1 VDIAEG
7 PLTKK
12 IAAKPTT
19 ISRQTARGLIAF
31 LPYRI
36 KVVEVCFIKINV
48 FIKKMALDGFQ
59 GGEPNEHE
67 MQRIEPPRRQGRQV
81 EKERLR
87 EIKQRKSGIYLSS
100 YTLSPSWRAW
110 RLGGSIL
117 RWN

>member
-1 VDIAEG
+1 MNQDQAG
-7 PLTKK
+7 
-12 IAAKPTT
+12 
-19 ISRQTARGLIAF
+19 RRFRARILE
-31 LPYRI
+31 YS
-36 KVVEVCFIKINV
+36 
-48 FIKKMALDGFQ
+48 MALDGFQ

>member
-1 VDIAEG
+1 VIRELKF
-7 PLTKK
+7 PVFVL
-12 IAAKPTT
+12 
-19 ISRQTARGLIAF
+19 AF
-31 LPYRI
+31 
-36 KVVEVCFIKINV
+36 
-48 FIKKMALDGFQ
+48 DGFQ